1 MNPPRPQT
9 TPEPA
14 DRTTAAVAIAV
25 ATLVSFLTPFMGSSV
40 NVALPSI
47 SREFGMDAVQLGLVP
62 TVYLLAAAM
71 CLVPAGRLAD
81 IHGRKRVLTAGV
93 LLYTLA
99 SLLCALAT
107 SGAFLIGAR
116 VVQGCGAAMIFGT
129 NVAILASVV
138 PQHRRGAALG
148 INVGAVYLGL
158 SIGPTLG
165 GILTQQLGWRSL
177 FQVNVALGILIAGA
191 IFWKIRGEW
200 AEARG
205 ERFDAI
211 GSMLYGVALAGV
223 MYGLSQFPDASGTW
237 WVLGGLAAAVVFA
250 RWELRSGSPVLDL
263 RLLVHNRVFA
273 LSNLAALINYAATY
287 AVGFMLSLFLQ
298 FIKGLSPQ
306 EAGLVLVI
314 QPAVQCAVS
323 PLAGRLSDR
332 VESRLVAS
340 AGMGLTVIALVIL
353 NFLREDTSIRAIAV
367 PLVLLGCGFGLFSS
381 PNTNAVMASVDR
393 GHYGVASALLGTMR
407 LLGQMLSMG
416 MTLLAVSLLVGRV
429 AITPAVSGP
438 LLESLRTVFSVSA
451 VLCVL
456 GTLASLTR
464 GSGPV
469 AEPPTRAGTAREGVE

>member
-1 MNPPRPQT
+1 MSPRLPQT
-9 TPEPA
+9 SSGPA

-25 ATLVSFLTPFMGSSV
+25 ATLVSFLTPFMGSSI

-71 CLVPAGRLAD
+71 FLVPAGRIAD
-81 IHGRKRVLTAGV
+81 IYGRKRVLTAGV
-93 LLYTLA
+93 VLYTVA

-107 SGAFLIGAR
+107 SGGFLIWAR
-116 VVQGCGAAMIFGT
+116 VMQGCGGAMIFGT

-138 PQHRRGAALG
+138 PPGRRGAALG

-165 GILTQQLGWRSL
+165 GILTQQLGWRSI
-177 FQVNVALGILIAGA
+177 FQLNVVLGILIAGA
-191 IFWKIRGEW
+191 ILWKIRGEW

-205 ERFDAI
+205 ESFDLM
-211 GSMLYGVALAGV
+211 GSLLYGLTLVGV
-223 MYGLSQFPDASGTW
+223 MYGLSRLPDRSGAW
-237 WVLGGLAAAVVFA
+237 WVVGGLGAAAAFVS
-250 RWELRSGSPVLDL
+250 WELRVESPVLNL

-287 AVGFMLSLFLQ
+287 AVGFILSLFLQ

-332 VESRLVAS
+332 LESRLIAS
-340 AGMGLTVIALVIL
+340 AGMGLTVVALVL
-353 NFLREDTSIRAIAV
+353 LTFLHEGTPVRLIV
-367 PLVLLGCGFGLFSS
+367 GPLVLLGCGFGLFSS

-393 GHYGVASALLGTMR
+393 GQYGVASALLGTMR

-416 MTLLAVSLLVGRV
+416 MTLLAVSLFVGRIT
-429 AITPAVSGP
+429 ITPEASGP
-438 LLESLRTVFSVSA
+438 LVDSLQTVFSVSA

-456 GTLASLTR
+456 GTCASLARGR
-464 GSGPV
+464 GS
-469 AEPPTRAGTAREGVE
+469 RASRRPGR

>member
-1 MNPPRPQT
+1 MNPPLPQT
-9 TPEPA
+9 TPGPA

-71 CLVPAGRLAD
+71 CLVPAGRFAD
-81 IHGRKRVLTAGV
+81 IYGRKRVLAAGI
-93 LLYTLA
+93 LLYTFA
-99 SLLCALAT
+99 SLLCALST
-107 SGAFLIGAR
+107 SGGFLIAAR
-116 VVQGCGAAMIFGT
+116 VIQGCGAAMVFGT

-138 PQHRRGAALG
+138 PPGRRGAALG

-158 SIGPTLG
+158 SLGPTLG
-165 GILTQQLGWRSL
+165 GVLTQQFGWRSI
-177 FQVNVALGILIAGA
+177 FQVNVGLGILIAGA

-205 ERFDAI
+205 ERFDWA
-211 GSMLYGVALAGV
+211 GSLLYGLSLVGV
-223 MYGLSQFPDASGTW
+223 MYGLSIFPDPSGVW
-237 WVLGGLAAAVVFA
+237 WVLGGLGAAAAFA
-250 RWELRSGSPVLDL
+250 WWELRGGSPVLNL
-263 RLLVHNRVFA
+263 RLFVHNRVFA

-306 EAGLVLVI
+306 EAGMVLVI

-353 NFLREDTSIRAIAV
+353 NFLREDTPIRAIAV

-416 MTLLAVSLLVGRV
+416 MTLLAVSLFVGRV
-429 AITPAVSGP
+429 AITPAASGA
-438 LLESLRTVFSVSA
+438 LIETLRVVFSIFA
-451 VLCVL
+451 ALCVF
-456 GTLASLTR
+456 GTLASLAR
-464 GSGPV
+464 GRS
-469 AEPPTRAGTAREGVE
+469 